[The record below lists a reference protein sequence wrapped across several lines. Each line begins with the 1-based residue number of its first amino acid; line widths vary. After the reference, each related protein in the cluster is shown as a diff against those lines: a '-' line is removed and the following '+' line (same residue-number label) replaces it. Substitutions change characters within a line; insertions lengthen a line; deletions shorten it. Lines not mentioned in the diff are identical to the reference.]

1 MRCVRLACVKP
12 AASVRSEPG
21 SNSQIERRSSGI
33 PVIADNR
40 WSLSIFRNFESPKS
54 CPTSDPVEDP
64 GFYRAAR
71 NRTAE
76 VFASSVAARAPELR
90 RPRFSFLY
98 NQLVKEPES
107 RDNLCIGGGRAP
119 HFIQQLRPSDRSD
132 QLRTLK
138 FRRSFYRFVR
148 FLQNREPPYLNG
160 LATFVKVFFSTSA
173 ARSSRLAS
181 PPRLD
186 EPI

>member
-1 MRCVRLACVKP
+1 MVTV
-12 AASVRSEPG
+12 
-21 SNSQIERRSSGI
+21 
-33 PVIADNR
+33 
-40 WSLSIFRNFESPKS
+40 IFRNFESPKS
-54 CPTSDPVEDP
+54 CPTSDPVEDL

-76 VFASSVAARAPELR
+76 VFASSVTARAPELR

-98 NQLVKEPES
+98 NRLVKEPES
-107 RDNLCIGGGRAP
+107 RDKLCIGGGRAP
-119 HFIQQLRPSDRSD
+119 LSIQKLRPFDQSD

-148 FLQNREPPYLNG
+148 FLQNREPPYLTG
-160 LATFVKVFFSTSA
+160 LTASVKVFFSTSA
-173 ARSSRLAS
+173 ARSSRPAAS
-181 PPRLD
+181 PRLD